1 MKQIRLLLL
10 LLVSTTIVHAQQTK
24 LKNAHVLIYTKNG
37 KGYIHDNISSAVA
50 SIQSLGVQENFKVDV
65 SDQATVFTEQ
75 NLAKYT
81 MLIFPSTNND
91 VFDNDEQRLAF
102 RRYME
107 AGGGMV
113 GLHSVTGTERNWT
126 WFKMLIGCTFSWHAK
141 FQKFTVR
148 KLSSDHPSMKDVPLI
163 WEREDECYFGKELY
177 PVTQVLMAHKTSTLN
192 HDQKDI
198 LAKNLGTYADYYPAV
213 WYNNFQGGHVWVTT
227 LGHSKESYNEPVYK
241 NHLLQG
247 IKFIA
252 SQYKGI
258 NYSNAY
264 ATHRD
269 DEIKK

>member
-1 MKQIRLLLL
+1 MKKIKLILLLL
-10 LLVSTTIVHAQQTK
+10 ISAACIQAQNNK
-24 LKNAHVLIYTKNG
+24 LKNAQVLIYTKNG
-37 KGYIHDNISSAVA
+37 KGYVHDNISSAVDA
-50 SIQSLGVQENFKVDV
+50 IKELGVQEKFKVEV
-65 SDQATVFTEQ
+65 SDDPTIFNEA

-91 VFDNDEQRLAF
+91 VFDTDAQRLAF

-107 AGGGMV
+107 AGGGML

-126 WFKMLIGCTFSWHAK
+126 WFKMLIGCTFSWHAS

-148 KLSSDHPSMKDVPLI
+148 KIAADHPSMKDVPLT

-177 PVTQVLMAHKTSTLN
+177 PVTQVLMVHKTSTLN
-192 HDQKDI
+192 QTQKDLI
-198 LAKNLGTYADYYPAV
+198 AKNLGTYANYYPAV
-213 WYNNFQGGHVWVTT
+213 WYNNFQGGHAWITT
-227 LGHSKESYNEPVYK
+227 LGHSKDSYKEPVYR

-247 IKFIA
+247 LRFVA
-252 SQYKGI
+252 SQFKGVDY
-258 NYSNAY
+258 NNAY

>member
-1 MKQIRLLLL
+1 MKKFRLILLLL
-10 LLVSTTIVHAQQTK
+10 ISSSIIQAQNNK
-24 LKNAHVLIYTKNG
+24 LKNSQVLIYTKNG
-37 KGYIHDNISSAVA
+37 KGYVHDNISSAVEA
-50 SIQSLGVQENFKVDV
+50 IKELGVQEKFKVEV
-65 SDQATVFTEQ
+65 SDDPTIFNEA

-91 VFDNDEQRLAF
+91 VFDTDAQRLAF
-102 RRYME
+102 RRYIE

-126 WFKMLIGCTFSWHAK
+126 WFKMLIGCTFSWHAS

-148 KLSSDHPSMKDVPLI
+148 KLAADHPSMKDVPLV

-177 PVTQVLMAHKTSTLN
+177 PVTQVLMAHKISTLN
-192 HDQKDI
+192 QNQKDLI
-198 LAKNLGTYADYYPAV
+198 SKNAGTFAEYYPAV
-213 WYNNFQGGHVWVTT
+213 WYNNFQGGHAWITT
-227 LGHSKESYNEPVYK
+227 LGHSKDSYKEPVYR

-247 IKFIA
+247 LRFVA
-252 SQYKGI
+252 SQFKGI
-258 NYSNAY
+258 DYNNAY